1 MLFLLL
7 VLEKVGLR
15 KVLEGVPLLGH
26 LYMVLA
32 IPLSWVPFA
41 ISELGQIPVFLSR
54 LFPMGG
60 ERSLPELYALATTA
74 ARNGMTLIEPTG
86 GIDLDNFSVILKTCL
101 EAGVPRIMPHVYS
114 SIIDPD
120 TGYTRPDD
128 VAVLLNKVKSLL

>member
-1 MLFLLL
+1 MNYKITADSTCDLSCEQAERYSIGILPLYVQL
-7 VLEKVGLR
+7 GDR
-15 KVLEGVPLLGH
+15 TYQDGVDIFPDDIYQH
-26 LYMVLA
+26 
-32 IPLSWVPFA
+32 
-41 ISELGQIPVFLSR
+41 ISA
-54 LFPMGG
+54 GG
-60 ERSLPELYALATTA
+60 ALATTA